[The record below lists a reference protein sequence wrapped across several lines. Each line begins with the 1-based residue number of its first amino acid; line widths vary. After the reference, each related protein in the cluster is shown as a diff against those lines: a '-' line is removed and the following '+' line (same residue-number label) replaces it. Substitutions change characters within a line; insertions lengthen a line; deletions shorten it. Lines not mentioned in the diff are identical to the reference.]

1 MHFMSAA
8 YRILQEALPIIL
20 MIALIP
26 FVRNDYYLAAL
37 FIAIT
42 AVAFLVEYRRKDL
55 MLFLIGSLIF
65 SLGEALFITTDIE
78 TFKRTSLFGIMP
90 IWLPILWGYI
100 FVALRRAVVVLDSA
114 L

>member
-1 MHFMSAA
+1 MHTMSAA
-8 YRILQEALPIIL
+8 RQILQEAFPIIL
-20 MIALIP
+20 MLALIP
-26 FVRNDYYLAAL
+26 FVRNDYYLAAS

-42 AVAFLVEYRRKDL
+42 VVAFLVEYRRKDL
-55 MLFLIGSLIF
+55 VLFLIGSLIF
-65 SLGEALFITTDIE
+65 SLGEALFIATDIE